1 MRKIYAIGESLLDI
15 IFRNGEPQTAKAG
28 GSMLNCVVSLGR
40 VRLPVSFITE
50 YGLDDVGNLIDT
62 FLNDNGVNTGFV
74 HRFKDG
80 NTGLALAFLDE
91 KNDAR
96 YSFYKNYPEKRLD
109 FVLPEIKNDD
119 IVLCGSFYSV
129 AAEIREKFKEFITGA
144 KRSNALVI
152 YDPNFRK
159 SHIDEL
165 ESLKS
170 LIIENIQ
177 MSTMVRGSDEDFSN
191 IFGAENPDDA
201 WETVKK
207 YCTCMVYTTNA
218 DGVYV
223 RTFSFSGRFPVIRII
238 PVSTIGAGDNFN
250 AGIIASLYRDKIYAD
265 DLVKLGQ
272 KEWGKIITT
281 AVEFATHVC
290 MSYDNYID
298 LAFAS
303 KYLSA
308 SRLQI

>member
-1 MRKIYAIGESLLDI
+1 
-15 IFRNGEPQTAKAG
+15 
-28 GSMLNCVVSLGR
+28 
-40 VRLPVSFITE
+40 
-50 YGLDDVGNLIDT
+50 
-62 FLNDNGVNTGFV
+62 
-74 HRFKDG
+74 
-80 NTGLALAFLDE
+80 
-91 KNDAR
+91 
-96 YSFYKNYPEKRLD
+96 
-109 FVLPEIKNDD
+109 
-119 IVLCGSFYSV
+119 
-129 AAEIREKFKEFITGA
+129 
-144 KRSNALVI
+144 
-152 YDPNFRK
+152 
-159 SHIDEL
+159 
-165 ESLKS
+165 
-170 LIIENIQ
+170 
-177 MSTMVRGSDEDFSN
+177 
-191 IFGAENPDDA
+191 
-201 WETVKK
+201 
-207 YCTCMVYTTNA
+207 MVYTTNA